1 MLRLL
6 NIEYHKLRYSKSS
19 RVLVTTYFILITFI
33 ALIASIEFNF
43 GNVNFR
49 LADQGIFNFPYIW
62 HFNSYIAATLKLFL
76 AIVIVSMMS
85 NEYSNR
91 TIKQNLI
98 DGLSKKEFILSK
110 FLTVVSFALLST
122 LFLFIVSLILGLSFS
137 DYTEMNIIF
146 SDMEYLLAYF
156 IKLTGFFAFCMFLG
170 IFVKRSA
177 FALGFLFIWWIL
189 ESIVRGVMEYKV
201 FRDSN
206 IAENIAQF
214 FPLESMALLVKEPF
228 TRLNAVQSAATQLG
242 SEITKDYSIH
252 WYQLLIVILWIC
264 YLRLP
269 LLFTAEEEGS
279 LTGLI
284 LNFLGAGNICW

>member
-6 NIEYHKLRYSKSS
+6 NIEYHKLRFSKSS
-19 RVLVTTYFILITFI
+19 RVLITTYFILITLI

-98 DGLSKKEFILSK
+98 DGLSKKEFVLSK

-122 LFLFIVSLILGLSFS
+122 IFLFVVSLILGLSFS
-137 DYTEMNIIF
+137 DYTEISIIF

-170 IFVKRSA
+170 ILVKRSA
-177 FALGFLFIWWIL
+177 FALGFLFIWWIM
-189 ESIVRGVMEYKV
+189 ESIVRGVMEYKI

-214 FPLESMALLVKEPF
+214 FPLESMALLVREPF
-228 TRLNAVQSAATQLG
+228 SRLNAVQSAATQLG

-252 WYQLLIVILWIC
+252 WYQLLIVVLWIVIFV
-264 YLRLP
+264 YLSY
-269 LLFTAEEEGS
+269 LL
-279 LTGLI
+279 LKKRDL
-284 LNFLGAGNICW
+284 